1 MRPLTTQ
8 FSAAIAAL
16 IAAASACAQQTW
28 TVALQPG
35 PGVDFT
41 DIAAAVAAAAPGD
54 RIQVY
59 GTTSSTPT
67 YAPFVVDKALDVE
80 AIDAAL
86 VRWLRVENL
95 PAGQTVRIAGF
106 RCQPT
111 PTYQTQDEC
120 LLIRDCH
127 GTVLLTDLEVRN
139 LTGDHMEGFVLRD
152 ADVVV
157 LQDVTWIGRSGGLN
171 SGGPALVTLRSGCSM
186 VRTTLTGGYGGSSAS
201 SAAGFDGGPGLT
213 IDAGSVLAADCVIAG
228 GTGGLGFFFCGEGGT
243 AVVNLSTPAG
253 VATLLGCTITRG
265 IGMPG
270 CSSDGDAVDGLV
282 RIASDCTVTGALQNG
297 AVYVPPVTLLQATAD
312 AMLGSN
318 LDLTLVGSAGTFFC
332 VVVASGGAHQLMPGF
347 AEPVL
352 VAANWLPLASGN
364 LSGTTT
370 ALSWPVPNLPQ
381 LSGLLLWFQA
391 AAVEISGR
399 ATLTPLAVSRLGS

>member
-1 MRPLTTQ
+1 MRPLTPS
-8 FSAAIAAL
+8 FSAAFAAL
-16 IAAASACAQQTW
+16 IVAASACAQQTW
-28 TVALQPG
+28 TVAMQPG

-54 RIQVY
+54 RIEVY

-67 YAPFVVDKALDVE
+67 YAPFIVDKALDVE

-111 PTYQTQDEC
+111 PTYQTPNEC
-120 LLIRDCH
+120 LLIRDCE
-127 GTVLLTDLEVRN
+127 GTVLLSGLEVRN
-139 LTGDHMEGFVLRD
+139 RTGDYLEGFVLRD
-152 ADVVV
+152 ADAVV
-157 LQDVTWIGRSGGLN
+157 LQDVTSLGRYGGLN
-171 SGGPALVTLRSGCSM
+171 SGGPALLTMRSGCSM

-201 SAAGFDGGPGLT
+201 SAAGYDGGPGLM
-213 IDAGSVLAADCVIAG
+213 IDAGSILAADCVIAG
-228 GTGGLGFFFCGEGGT
+228 GTGGWGFFFCGDGGT
-243 AVVNLSTPAG
+243 AVVNSSTPAG
-253 VATLLGCTITRG
+253 VATLLSCTITRG
-265 IGMPG
+265 VGLPG

-282 RIASDCTVTGALQNG
+282 RIASDCAVTGALQNG
-297 AVYVPPVTLLQATAD
+297 AASVPPVTLLQTTAD

-318 LDLTLVGSAGTFFC
+318 LDLTLVGSAGTFFW
-332 VVVASGGAHQLMPGF
+332 VVVAGGGGHQLIPGF

-352 VAANWLPLASGN
+352 VTANWLPLASGF

-370 ALSWPVPNLPQ
+370 ALSWPVPNVPQ

-391 AAVEISGR
+391 AAFEISGR
-399 ATLTPLAVSRLGS
+399 AMLTPLAVSRLGS